1 MSYAYS
7 AKTVM
12 INAIMNTGFTGR
24 DVATSCTW
32 LDPQVQQPAF
42 AALKRDDE
50 RGAGTRSERHARR
63 KTPMR
68 LPTPSRL
75 PSLVCLPTL
84 SRGG

>member
-12 INAIMNTGFTGR
+12 VNQIMNTGFTGR

-32 LDPQVQQPAF
+32 LDPQDQQAF
-42 AALKRDDE
+42 AALKRDE
-50 RGAGTRSERHARR
+50 RGAGPRSERHARR

-75 PSLVCLPTL
+75 PSLVCLPTF